1 MKVAFMASD
10 AIALDCIKMLHAG
23 QCPGFELSCV
33 VSNPDKPKGRGKK
46 MSPNDVSAWAI
57 ENGVELMR
65 PEKSPDDS
73 VAGRM
78 RELGVEMIIVMAYGH
93 MLKKNILDY
102 GEYPCINLH
111 ASLLPQLRGASPVE
125 TAVALGMEKTGVSLM
140 RIEERMDAGAVCAKI
155 EVEISREEC
164 AVGLRKKI
172 AAAAARLLKENILSI
187 AEKTAVFAAQDESWA
202 TYTRKICK
210 EDFFLD
216 FKLGADEI
224 VNRVRAFS
232 FGIAE
237 LDGERLKLAHAV
249 KAERLKG
256 GEKPGEIL
264 AASASEGLRV
274 ACADCGVVF
283 GEIQKPCAKMLC
295 ARDFFAG
302 NDLQVGKI
310 FSAFDSRP
318 LLRRQI

>member
-102 GEYPCINLH
+102 VRRCFRSCAEHRRLRRRWRLEWKRP
-111 ASLLPQLRGASPVE
+111 AS
-125 TAVALGMEKTGVSLM
+125 AL
-140 RIEERMDAGAVCAKI
+140 C
-155 EVEISREEC
+155 
-164 AVGLRKKI
+164 GLRN
-172 AAAAARLLKENILSI
+172 AWTQVLFALK
-187 AEKTAVFAAQDESWA
+187 
-202 TYTRKICK
+202 
-210 EDFFLD
+210 
-216 FKLGADEI
+216 
-224 VNRVRAFS
+224 
-232 FGIAE
+232 
-237 LDGERLKLAHAV
+237 
-249 KAERLKG
+249 
-256 GEKPGEIL
+256 
-264 AASASEGLRV
+264 
-274 ACADCGVVF
+274 
-283 GEIQKPCAKMLC
+283 
-295 ARDFFAG
+295 
-302 NDLQVGKI
+302 
-310 FSAFDSRP
+310 
-318 LLRRQI
+318 

>member
-1 MKVAFMASD
+1 M
-10 AIALDCIKMLHAG
+10 
-23 QCPGFELSCV
+23 
-33 VSNPDKPKGRGKK
+33 
-46 MSPNDVSAWAI
+46 
-57 ENGVELMR
+57 
-65 PEKSPDDS
+65 
-73 VAGRM
+73 
-78 RELGVEMIIVMAYGH
+78 
-93 MLKKNILDY
+93 
-102 GEYPCINLH
+102 
-111 ASLLPQLRGASPVE
+111 
-125 TAVALGMEKTGVSLM
+125 
-140 RIEERMDAGAVCAKI
+140 
-155 EVEISREEC
+155 
-164 AVGLRKKI
+164 
-172 AAAAARLLKENILSI
+172 
-187 AEKTAVFAAQDESWA
+187 
-202 TYTRKICK
+202 
-210 EDFFLD
+210 D

-237 LDGERLKLAHAV
+237 LDGERLKLANAV

-283 GEIQKPCAKMLC
+283 VEIQKPCAKMLC

>member
-23 QCPGFELSCV
+23 QCPDFELSCV

-187 AEKTAVFAAQDESWA
+187 AEKTAVFAAQDESLA

-237 LDGERLKLAHAV
+237 LDGERLKLANAV

>member
-10 AIALDCIKMLHAG
+10 AIALDCIKMLNAG
-23 QCPGFELSCV
+23 QCHGFELSCV

-73 VAGRM
+73 VVRRM
-78 RELGVEMIIVMAYGH
+78 KELGVEMIVVMAYGH

-102 GEYPCINLH
+102 GDYPCINLH

-164 AVGLRKKI
+164 AVELRKKI
-172 AAAAARLLKENILSI
+172 AAAAARLLGENILSI
-187 AEKTAVFAAQDESWA
+187 AEKTAAFTAQDESLA
-202 TYTRKICK
+202 TYTRKIGK
-210 EDFFLD
+210 ADFFLD
-216 FKLGADEI
+216 FKLNADEI

-237 LDGERLKLAHAV
+237 LDGERLKLAKAAR
-249 KAERLKG
+249 AERLKG
-256 GEKPGEIL
+256 GEMPGEIL
-264 AASASEGLRV
+264 AASAAEGLKV

-318 LLRRQI
+318 LLR